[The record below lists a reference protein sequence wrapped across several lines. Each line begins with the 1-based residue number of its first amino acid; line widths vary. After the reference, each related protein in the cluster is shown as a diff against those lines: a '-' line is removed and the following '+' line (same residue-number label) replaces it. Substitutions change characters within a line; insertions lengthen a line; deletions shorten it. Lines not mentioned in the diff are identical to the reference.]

1 MTDLIENTLKAW
13 RFLYRR
19 GFIEGFG
26 HISVRLPDDRFMI
39 TRHSLGMQATADDFV
54 IMDMQGR
61 KLEGAGDPPGEYPI
75 HLEVLAARAD
85 VNAVIHYHG
94 MYSTA
99 FTTSGQRLRPVHLM
113 GTLFHDG
120 IPTYDDP
127 RLVSDRTRGAYLAQA
142 LGRHRAV
149 LMCAHGATVT
159 GASVQEAVASA
170 FLFEENA
177 HRACIS
183 ATLGEPKWIDDETAA
198 SAGAELIA
206 TRGPFRRVWALVEAE
221 DADATRID
229 VGDPSLAVAA
239 VRPAAGNAG
248 LNDQANDDA
257 GTFRVMTS
265 GVFTAAYLALVPAL
279 EALTGK
285 KVVTVTTSI
294 GTGDESI
301 PNRLKRFEPVDLV
314 IVAEPNMEQFLDAG
328 YVLSDSCRLVAR
340 SSVAVAVR
348 EGAPAPDVSCEE
360 ALRRTFLQARTIA
373 YSASA
378 SGRYLTTE
386 LYQRLG
392 IADECLPKSRFVGGG
407 ERTGALVARGDA
419 DLAFQQFSELRPVP
433 GIAHITPIP
442 AELQAVTNVAAGIP
456 AWSRHAALA
465 RCVIRYLNSAAAVDA
480 IVESGLEPFGAAY
493 ANTLTA
499 SSGVVATATGASAP
513 LSMQRAAASVEAL
526 SGVAAR

>member
-1 MTDLIENTLKAW
+1 MSDLIATTLKAW

-26 HISVRLPDDRFMI
+26 HLSVRLPNGHFMI
-39 TRHSLGMQATADDFV
+39 TRHSLGMNATADDFV
-54 IMDMQGR
+54 VMDLDGN

-75 HLEVLAARAD
+75 HLEVLAARPD

-127 RLVSDRTRGAYLAQA
+127 RLVSDRERGAYLAKA
-142 LGRHRAV
+142 LGSHRAV

-159 GASVQEAVASA
+159 GASVEEAVASA

-183 ATLGEPKWIDDETAA
+183 ATLGEPRWIDEQTAA
-198 SAGAELIA
+198 AAGTELIQ

-221 DADATRID
+221 DAQSQLID
-229 VGDPSLAVAA
+229 VRDASLGVPM
-239 VRPAAGNAG
+239 RPQETG
-248 LNDQANDDA
+248 LSLDDRA
-257 GTFRVMTS
+257 DTFRVMTS
-265 GVFTAAYLALVPAL
+265 GVFTAAYLSLVPAL

-285 KVVTVTTSI
+285 RIETVTTSI
-294 GTGDESI
+294 GTGDTSI

-314 IVAEPNMEQFLDAG
+314 IVAEPNMEHFLDAG
-328 YVLSDSCRLVAR
+328 YVLSDSSRVIAR

-348 EGAPAPDVSCEE
+348 EGAPAPDVSCTE
-360 ALRRTFLQARTIA
+360 ALKRTFLAARTIA

-378 SGRYLTTE
+378 SGKYLTTQ

-392 IADECLPKSRFVGGG
+392 IADECLPKSRFVGEG
-407 ERTGALVARGDA
+407 ERTGAVVARGEA
-419 DLAFQQFSELRPVP
+419 DLAFQQLSELRPVS

-442 AELQAVTNVAAGIP
+442 GELQAAVRVAVGVP
-456 AWSRHAALA
+456 AWSRHEAAA
-465 RCVIRYLNSAAAVDA
+465 RSVIRYLASAASAAA
-480 IVESGLEPFGAAY
+480 IVESGLEPI
-493 ANTLTA
+493 
-499 SSGVVATATGASAP
+499 SGDLQVRPSPQLQRSA
-513 LSMQRAAASVEAL
+513 
-526 SGVAAR
+526 SGVASMAAPMAR